1 MGDNYFLV
9 KSLAMCDKGGKEE
22 HPMLIYSELATPV
35 EKVDLEP
42 ADALDG
48 VVCIR
53 RPAAPPYYHVWLRI
67 DDHSLP
73 ALFAKPLPLREY
85 RGMVSATDLVWLLFP
100 GRK

>member
-1 MGDNYFLV
+1 
-9 KSLAMCDKGGKEE
+9 
-22 HPMLIYSELATPV
+22 MLIYSELATPV

-42 ADALDG
+42 AASLEPHTG
-48 VVCIR
+48 RVF
-53 RPAAPPYYHVWLRI
+53 YHVWQRV
-67 DDHSLP
+67 DGYSLP